1 MNRLAA
7 HVSTLTSATAEKMM
21 RHSTDEDGSV
31 SLEYVLWALAVAAL
45 VAAVSII
52 IYNAVIDKAN
62 SI

>member
-7 HVSTLTSATAEKMM
+7 QVSTLTAATAEKM
-21 RHSTDEDGSV
+21 RASTDEDGSV

-45 VAAVSII
+45 VAAVSVI

>member
-7 HVSTLTSATAEKMM
+7 QVSTLTAATAEKM
-21 RHSTDEDGSV
+21 RDSEDEDGSV

-45 VAAVSII
+45 VAAVSVI

>member
-7 HVSTLTSATAEKMM
+7 QVSTLTAATAEKM
-21 RHSTDEDGSV
+21 RDSEDENGSV
-31 SLEYVLWALAVAAL
+31 SLEYVLWALAIAAL
-45 VAAVSII
+45 VAAVSVI

>member
-1 MNRLAA
+1 M
-7 HVSTLTSATAEKMM
+7 
-21 RHSTDEDGSV
+21 

-45 VAAVSII
+45 VAAVSVI

>member
-7 HVSTLTSATAEKMM
+7 HVSTLTSATAEKM

-62 SI
+62 TI